1 MEVIAPLILCLLSAC
16 SYLLPVSF
24 FLPFKLK
31 RKDKLILLLLFFVS
45 ILLIQWKL
53 GNIGVIVLLF
63 LAGFYIAWIDQN
75 RFLNVCI
82 FISTY
87 LFCVV
92 CDNLLSLVWGTV
104 SLQVSGAVGD
114 YGARILY
121 VTLYLLILAV
131 ICPGLSRLLHYLIG
145 KIHRTLPRQL
155 IVLIS
160 VNLAFCLLIFL
171 FNIAVGEYIGYSRP
185 VIAFNC
191 FLFGCYF
198 VISTILIVNII
209 RSHIEN
215 MDLQIRK
222 DAYNRL
228 QEYTNQVENMYS
240 SLRSFKHDYNNIMLS
255 ISGYIESEDMDGLKK
270 YFDQEFSPI
279 NHKLFAETSRLN
291 QLINIKITELKSLIT
306 AKLLY
311 AAELNIK
318 VSVEIEKEI
327 SKIPM
332 GTVDLCRVI
341 GIFLDNAIEAALE
354 TKQPEIRMAILNE
367 EKEII
372 FIISNSFLDTGLPY
386 ATFRKAG
393 ISTKGSNRGI
403 GLYNAREILS
413 GYDHIFWDTETREG
427 HFIQCLRMKKESI

>member
-31 RKDKLILLLLFFVS
+31 RKDKFILLLLFFVS

-63 LAGFYIAWIDQN
+63 LAGFYIAWIDHN

-160 VNLAFCLLIFL
+160 INLAFCLLIFL
-171 FNIAVGEYIGYSRP
+171 FNIAVGEYIG
-185 VIAFNC
+185 
-191 FLFGCYF
+191 
-198 VISTILIVNII
+198 
-209 RSHIEN
+209 
-215 MDLQIRK
+215 
-222 DAYNRL
+222 
-228 QEYTNQVENMYS
+228 
-240 SLRSFKHDYNNIMLS
+240 
-255 ISGYIESEDMDGLKK
+255 
-270 YFDQEFSPI
+270 
-279 NHKLFAETSRLN
+279 
-291 QLINIKITELKSLIT
+291 
-306 AKLLY
+306 
-311 AAELNIK
+311 
-318 VSVEIEKEI
+318 
-327 SKIPM
+327 
-332 GTVDLCRVI
+332 
-341 GIFLDNAIEAALE
+341 
-354 TKQPEIRMAILNE
+354 
-367 EKEII
+367 
-372 FIISNSFLDTGLPY
+372 
-386 ATFRKAG
+386 
-393 ISTKGSNRGI
+393 
-403 GLYNAREILS
+403 
-413 GYDHIFWDTETREG
+413 
-427 HFIQCLRMKKESI
+427 

>member
-1 MEVIAPLILCLLSAC
+1 
-16 SYLLPVSF
+16 
-24 FLPFKLK
+24 
-31 RKDKLILLLLFFVS
+31 
-45 ILLIQWKL
+45 
-53 GNIGVIVLLF
+53 
-63 LAGFYIAWIDQN
+63 
-75 RFLNVCI
+75 
-82 FISTY
+82 
-87 LFCVV
+87 
-92 CDNLLSLVWGTV
+92 
-104 SLQVSGAVGD
+104 
-114 YGARILY
+114 
-121 VTLYLLILAV
+121 
-131 ICPGLSRLLHYLIG
+131 
-145 KIHRTLPRQL
+145 
-155 IVLIS
+155 
-160 VNLAFCLLIFL
+160 
-171 FNIAVGEYIGYSRP
+171 
-185 VIAFNC
+185 
-191 FLFGCYF
+191 
-198 VISTILIVNII
+198 
-209 RSHIEN
+209 
-215 MDLQIRK
+215 
-222 DAYNRL
+222 
-228 QEYTNQVENMYS
+228 
-240 SLRSFKHDYNNIMLS
+240 MLS

-291 QLINIKITELKSLIT
+291 QLINIKITELKSLIS

-327 SKIPM
+327 STIPM

-354 TKQPEIRMAILNE
+354 TKQPEIRMAILDE

>member
-160 VNLAFCLLIFL
+160 INLAFCLLIFL

-255 ISGYIESEDMDGLKK
+255 ISGYIESEDMDGLK
-270 YFDQEFSPI
+270 
-279 NHKLFAETSRLN
+279 
-291 QLINIKITELKSLIT
+291 
-306 AKLLY
+306 
-311 AAELNIK
+311 
-318 VSVEIEKEI
+318 
-327 SKIPM
+327 
-332 GTVDLCRVI
+332 
-341 GIFLDNAIEAALE
+341 
-354 TKQPEIRMAILNE
+354 
-367 EKEII
+367 
-372 FIISNSFLDTGLPY
+372 
-386 ATFRKAG
+386 
-393 ISTKGSNRGI
+393 
-403 GLYNAREILS
+403 
-413 GYDHIFWDTETREG
+413 
-427 HFIQCLRMKKESI
+427 